1 MRKHTTR
8 ATLDQR
14 GTSLVEVIVAI
25 VFLAG
30 VLLSLAAANGL
41 AARQMWLS
49 RRDLNASAALQTFV
63 ETLRSEG
70 YVGIAN
76 RSSTGSESV
85 MGYPMTW
92 KVSGTDPK
100 TVVIDIEWTTRSGQ
114 AVRDTVVLNLP
125 ALDTLP

>member
-1 MRKHTTR
+1 MRNHTTR
-8 ATLDQR
+8 AKLDRR

-25 VFLAG
+25 IFLAG
-30 VLLSLAAANGL
+30 VLLSLAAATGL
-41 AARQMWLS
+41 AARQMKHS
-49 RRDLNASAALQTFV
+49 QRDLNVSAALQTFV

-70 YVGIAN
+70 YVGIAS

-92 KVSGTDPK
+92 NVSGTDPK
-100 TVVIDIEWTTRSGQ
+100 KVVIDIEWLTRSGQ

-125 ALDTLP
+125 ALDTLQ